1 MSSTVE
7 LVLRTIVLASIV
19 AFVLTASWA
28 RHGRHRW
35 GHEPGRAA
43 VVGAGAYR
51 RGIVRSW
58 VPRKTPVLVALVAG
72 AGVAWGLVTTIVF
85 APGGLVFL
93 LAPVRHEPSTQLLLA
108 LSALGAWG
116 ASVSGFPLGVS
127 LIASAHAL
135 LTRDDELVDRAL
147 PIAAWSM
154 VHHAC
159 VLLAFTL
166 FAIHERNPLIA
177 AAVAIPCG
185 LGFLHALAL
194 AHVARSVAVL
204 PIDDPTSEP

>member
-7 LVLRTIVLASIV
+7 LVLRTTVLAAIV
-19 AFVLTASWA
+19 ASALTASWA
-28 RHGRHRW
+28 RRGRHRW
-35 GHEPGRAA
+35 GREPGPAA

-58 VPRKTPVLVALVAG
+58 VPRKIPLVVAMVAG

-127 LIASAHAL
+127 LIACGHAL
-135 LTRDDELVDRAL
+135 LTRDEELAERAV

-166 FAIHERNPLIA
+166 FAVHERDPRIA
-177 AAVAIPCG
+177 IAVSIPCA
-185 LGFLHALAL
+185 LGMLHAAAL
-194 AHVARSVAVL
+194 AHVAREVASM
-204 PIDDPTSEP
+204 PIDDSTREP